1 MAHLRRNLGLVE
13 AIGLSL
19 SIIAPTMAMAFN
31 VTLAVRAAG
40 RAAPLAFAVGT
51 VALAIV
57 GLSFVAFARRVAH
70 VGSAYA
76 YIAKEFGPRAGFAA
90 GWALMLTYLT
100 YGAGTAVLVG
110 NFLDAALANYR
121 VAVPGLWIAAS
132 LLTILLAV
140 LLAYRDMRLAARLML
155 ALEAISILAIVALG
169 VLVLHAVGKHGGLT
183 AAPFVPG
190 ARFGW
195 SGVGYAMVFAV
206 LSFAGFE
213 GAATLGEETGDPNRA
228 IPLAVIGTVILA
240 GVFYVFAS
248 YVQVV
253 GFGLGH
259 LRALARDSAPLNTLA
274 LAFGSRDFATL
285 LDLAAAISA
294 FSCVLGCVSAA
305 SRMLFAL
312 GRAGLAP
319 AVGVVHE
326 RHGTPGAAVLTI
338 GGAAT
343 AGVILWAPFAGASGF
358 YGAVATIGTLA
369 LILVYMGVTIAEAM
383 DAARARKAAWAALGV
398 AGTMILVWPLYNSV
412 YPAPAFP
419 ANLWPYVVLAYLA
432 AGLALLALRPSFERA
447 LSPAPD
453 PRLPDPNPTDRNGQT

>member
-1 MAHLRRNLGLVE
+1 MAQLRRNLGLIE

-31 VTLAVRAAG
+31 VTLAVGAAG
-40 RAAPLAFAVGT
+40 RAAPLAFGVGT

-70 VGSAYA
+70 AGSAYA
-76 YIAKEFGPRAGFAA
+76 YIAKEFGPRAGFVA
-90 GWALMLTYLT
+90 GWALMLTYLA
-100 YGAGTAVLVG
+100 YGTGTAVLVG
-110 NFLDAALANYR
+110 NFIDAALANYR
-121 VAVPGLWIAAS
+121 VAVPGLWIAGSIAA
-132 LLTILLAV
+132 IVLAIV
-140 LLAYRDMRLAARLML
+140 LAYRDMRLAARLML
-155 ALEAISILAIVALG
+155 GMEAVSVFAIVVLG
-169 VLVLHAVGKHGGLT
+169 VLVLEKVAKTSGLS
-183 AAPFVPG
+183 AAPFVPDPG
-190 ARFGW
+190 SGW

-228 IPLAVIGTVILA
+228 IPIAVLGTVILA

-253 GFGLGH
+253 GFGLGNMQ
-259 LRALARDSAPLNTLA
+259 ALAHDSAPLNTLA
-274 LAFGSRDFATL
+274 LKFGSRNFATL

-294 FSCVLGCVSAA
+294 FSCVLGSVSAA

-326 RHGTPGAAVLTI
+326 RHGTPGVAVLSV
-338 GGAAT
+338 GAIT
-343 AGVILWAPFAGASGF
+343 MAGAVLWAPFTGAAGY
-358 YGAVATIGTLA
+358 YGAMGTIGTLA

-383 DAARARKAAWAALGV
+383 AAARVRKMMWAALGV
-398 AGTMILVWPLYNSV
+398 AGMMILLWPLYNSV
-412 YPAPAFP
+412 YPVPAWP
-419 ANLWPYVVLAYLA
+419 GNLWPYAVIAYLI
-432 AGLALLALRPSFERA
+432 AGLGLVAMRPALEQARRH
-447 LSPAPD
+447 SPAGNSPE
-453 PRLPDPNPTDRNGQT
+453 PNQRSGSRHS